1 MCAANTTNADLQWD
15 VLTIKRPGL
24 TRDLPAGKEE
34 LMWVANSSTLIC
46 GERDAVL
53 VDTFLT
59 IEQSQT
65 LLSWVVASGKNLTAI
80 YVTHGHGDHFFG
92 LAPLLERFPGAKAV
106 ATAEVVEAM
115 REQLSPASIESFWRR
130 LFPGEIPDRLLL
142 AEPLEDNELKL
153 EGHKLV
159 VVNAGRTD
167 TAHST
172 CLYVPSIGL
181 IVGGD
186 AVYNGIHPYLG
197 ETDTGSR
204 LEWISTL
211 DKLEALKPKAVVAG
225 HKVPDNNDC
234 APALR
239 RNAGNLSRSR
249 QPGLSLGRG
258 KRRQEAGGRLSLRRD
273 LNLGTEYVDKNHPGW
288 LRSSIG
294 GYRCAR
300 SWRRPSRAMAGC
312 GRSNCPSRK
321 GQGTGSWSTSRPPAS
336 RRSITRSC
344 RVDTL
349 GPRRRWCS
357 ATRAPTSSRMAATPV
372 SSTRFARPAGAPM
385 RSPPTSPPRTVPT
398 GLPRR
403 CAA

>member
-1 MCAANTTNADLQWD
+1 MTAIESTDAGLSWD
-15 VLTIKRPGL
+15 VLTIRRPGL

-34 LMWVANSSTLIC
+34 LMWVANSSTLIR

-106 ATAEVVEAM
+106 ATAEVVGAM

-172 CLYVPSIGL
+172 CLHVPSIGL

-186 AVYNGIHPYLG
+186 VVYNGIHPFLG
-197 ETDTGSR
+197 ETDTQSR
-204 LEWISTL
+204 IEWISTL
-211 DKLEALKPKAVVAG
+211 DKLEALKPKAVIAG
-225 HKVPDNNDC
+225 HKVPENDDNPRII
-234 APALR
+234 AETRQYLR
-239 RNAGNLSRSR
+239 DFN
-249 QPGLSLGRG
+249 
-258 KRRQEAGGRLSLRRD
+258 RLD
-273 LNLGTEYVDKNHPGW
+273 
-288 LRSSIG
+288 
-294 GYRCAR
+294 
-300 SWRRPSRAMAGC
+300 
-312 GRSNCPSRK
+312 
-321 GQGTGSWSTSRPPAS
+321 
-336 RRSITRSC
+336 
-344 RVDTL
+344 
-349 GPRRRWCS
+349 
-357 ATRAPTSSRMAATPV
+357 AAT
-372 SSTRFARPAGAPM
+372 TTARELYDAMLEIYPDRVNPGSLWGAAN
-385 RSPPTSPPRTVPT
+385 T
-398 GLPRR
+398 
-403 CAA
+403 AKKQA